1 MPPCPASPAY
11 PARDDDRPKECKP
24 IGNLR
29 PQLDPERGSAAAA
42 AACCGSRYATAGTI
56 FDEAE
61 GDRARHRRPSRS
73 PTAVARDQGEPV
85 QV

>member
-1 MPPCPASPAY
+1 MPPARLRLLTQLETMTGRKSASPLGTSGHSWTLSEDPPPP
-11 PARDDDRPKECKP
+11 PAAV
-24 IGNLR
+24 L
-29 PQLDPERGSAAAA
+29 
-42 AACCGSRYATAGTI
+42 GTI

-61 GDRARHRRPSRS
+61 DDRARHRRPSRS